1 MAMWR
6 VCMFLT
12 MKIVSYQVLLMF
24 YFNQRENL
32 ILNTGQLQVWN
43 LKTLNFEM
51 FIIGG
56 RDKTVRLWSV
66 RNIGEGD
73 NQVCNWFIKIWTKF
87 YCIILTYSTGCF
99 AFPLIGYNCNVI
111 DFLCLDWNVKNF
123 IFFFRYH
130 HILFSLAI
138 RNQFFMW
145 TFCRQ
150 QVR

>member
-1 MAMWR
+1 MWR

-56 RDKTVRLWSV
+56 RDKTVKLWSV

-99 AFPLIGYNCNVI
+99 AFPLDI
-111 DFLCLDWNVKNF
+111 FLYLHYRIFKEREVKANF
-123 IFFFRYH
+123 
-130 HILFSLAI
+130 SKTKSKC
-138 RNQFFMW
+138 Q
-145 TFCRQ
+145 
-150 QVR
+150 